1 MERNSLKL
9 RFVFERETKNHLRFY
24 EQVLDRWGVPTI
36 TNIYVSKHAIR
47 ALGFREGDALEV
59 TITAVK

>member
-59 TITAVK
+59 TIAAVK